1 MLCSPP
7 PSNCKVSWERNVA
20 RGAQP
25 QAAPA
30 APTAAAAAACSAA
43 RHSVTCARLR
53 ITCRHRPSAT
63 ARRVKATARD
73 TRLLAQCRCGI
84 AHTSAAVG
92 AAAHAAAGTPQLR
105 AENTGKNGQPA
116 PQRMQL
122 ACKQQECFGESAV
135 HDLNAREAT
144 PTLNAHKQCAVNA
157 HCAGCLR
164 WASSSARLATLQQ
177 APAHPL
183 PARPCTIIV
192 G

>member
-7 PSNCKVSWERNVA
+7 PLKLQGEL
-20 RGAQP
+20 GAQRCAWRP
-25 QAAPA
+25 TPSGAGCSNSSGCSSMQRCEAQCDMCSPA
-30 APTAAAAAACSAA
+30 HHLPPPPFSHSPTRESNRPRHTLACSMPVW
-43 RHSVTCARLR
+43 HCT
-53 ITCRHRPSAT
+53 HE
-63 ARRVKATARD
+63 
-73 TRLLAQCRCGI
+73 RCGWGSRSCCRR
-84 AHTSAAVG
+84 H
-92 AAAHAAAGTPQLR
+92 PQLR